1 MMFDSYPTCRK
12 GIVNLKGGTAL
23 RGVIWK
29 RRGGYLIL
37 RNAELLRARETPV
50 AMDGEVLVYERD
62 VEFIQLVGSV
72 G

>member
-1 MMFDSYPTCRK
+1 MFERYPTCSK
-12 GIVNLKGGTAL
+12 GIVNLKSGAAI

-37 RNAELLRARETPV
+37 RSVQLLRPREAAV

>member
-1 MMFDSYPTCRK
+1 MFETYPTCHK
-12 GIVNLKGGTAL
+12 GIVNLKSGSAI

-37 RNAELLRARETPV
+37 RSAELLRARETPV

-62 VEFIQLVGSV
+62 VDFIQLVGSV
-72 G
+72 A